1 METGRVKLTLCV
13 AVTSPTKMAP
23 EEDEV
28 TARDRRRR
36 SRVEH
41 GAPESDGLDRGLSPD
56 LHP

>member
-13 AVTSPTKMAP
+13 AVTSPMKMAP

-36 SRVEH
+36 SRVER